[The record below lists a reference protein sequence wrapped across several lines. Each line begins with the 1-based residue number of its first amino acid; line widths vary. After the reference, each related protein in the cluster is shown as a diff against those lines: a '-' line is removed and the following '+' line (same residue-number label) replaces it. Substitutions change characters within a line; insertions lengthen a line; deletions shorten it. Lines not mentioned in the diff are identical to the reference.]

1 MVIYYKIIYM
11 KMKKSFFVGF
21 IFGLFC
27 LCLHAQYSSLNN
39 YVTRIWTTA
48 DGLPGNVV
56 SDIIQGQD
64 GFLYFGSYECLLK
77 FDGFE
82 FEPSNKYTNE
92 ELSFVSARCIFE
104 DSSGNMWIGSNG
116 EGVQRISRN
125 KIVEHISVDSGL
137 PSNSIRC
144 FTEDRYGNIWVGTAS
159 GLAYIN
165 HEHKIVIP
173 VYDNGK
179 DVSHVIIKMLYCD
192 TADRI
197 WMITNEVNGLYLYS
211 DFGFQHYKELDVFG
225 DYVPSCIAQD
235 KNGAFWIALNN
246 EGLVKIQNGEVS
258 KVETGTF
265 LDYRTT
271 NTIYCDKTGSLWF
284 GTEKGLVLYRDGVFS
299 VYDEDHDLSNS
310 SINKI
315 IGDREGNIWIAT
327 DSSGIGK
334 ISPGK
339 FRMNALDSSVNAI
352 CEDLDGNVWIG
363 AGNGLFCYKNETF
376 IQNEL
381 TEYCKG
387 IRVRHVGLG
396 KHGEILVNCYSK
408 PGMIVYKDG
417 EIRNWTTDDGLSGNK
432 TRVSIETFEGDIYI
446 GTTTGLSV
454 IDSTGSIH
462 NYSLE
467 EGFDCEYVMWI
478 YQDNDGIVW
487 VGTDGDGIYLM
498 KDRKIFRKINT
509 DSGLAGNV
517 IFKISQDH
525 YGNHWICTGSGIS
538 FYRGSAIDILNTSK
552 AMEFVNYNS
561 AHGLGSDSLFQIIF
575 DKNNY
580 AWLISNRGIA
590 SVDYNSLLE
599 VADGSRKKVDCKF
612 YNQSDGLKSSGP
624 NSTAL
629 SMIDRHGRIWFT
641 MSDGFAIYD
650 PLMNKASDV
659 FPIAQILQV
668 QVDDNIYKNLN
679 SYTVVI
685 PPDAKHINIK
695 YTGLSYAS
703 SERIRFT
710 YKLEGFDKDF
720 SPLTADRVASFTK
733 LSPGRYTFLVGCQNA
748 EGLFSEVFASVQLV
762 QKAYFYEHVWFWL
775 IVAGLIIII
784 IAIVFILVIR
794 TDKKRQI
801 QLETKI
807 QMATVELQMAK
818 DESDRL
824 LQNIIPVSIA
834 QRLKAKGMGDYGTIA
849 DSFDDVTVLFSD
861 IVSFTNTTS
870 HYSATEI
877 VEALNALIKR
887 FDNSAKRLGVE
898 KIKTIGDAYMAAC
911 GVPSP
916 NKRHAEVMLKFAI
929 QMYKDLADYNKTAK
943 IKFRIRVGM
952 NSGNVIAGIIGKNK
966 FIYDIWGDTVNVASR
981 MECNC
986 NPGHIRMTEDVV
998 NLITAHGYKLNLRQE
1013 EINVKGKGMMKT
1025 YEFPDH

>member
-1 MVIYYKIIYM
+1 
-11 KMKKSFFVGF
+11 MKKSFLISLF
-21 IFGLFC
+21 ISLFC
-27 LCLHAQYSSLNN
+27 MGLHAQFSSFNN
-39 YVTRIWTTA
+39 YVTRIWTSA
-48 DGLPGNVV
+48 DGLPGNVI
-56 SDIIQGQD
+56 SDIIQSQD

-82 FEPSNKYTNE
+82 FEPSNKYTDEN
-92 ELSFVSARCIFE
+92 LSFVSARCIFE
-104 DSSGNMWIGSNG
+104 DSNGNMWVGSNG

-125 KIVEHISVDSGL
+125 RIVEHITVDKGL

-144 FTEDRYGNIWVGTAS
+144 FSEDRFGNIWVGTAA

-165 HEHKIVIP
+165 PEHQIVIP
-173 VYDNGK
+173 VFDNGK

-192 TADRI
+192 TANRI
-197 WMITNEVNGLYLYS
+197 WMITNEVNGLYIYS
-211 DFGFQHYKELDVFG
+211 DSVFQHCSDLDSFG
-225 DYVPSCIAQD
+225 DYVPTCISQD
-235 KNGAFWIALNN
+235 KNGAFWIGLNN
-246 EGLVKIQNGEVS
+246 EGLVKIQNGEVT
-258 KVETGTF
+258 KVVTDTF
-265 LDYRTT
+265 LDSRPT

-284 GTEKGLVLYRDGVFS
+284 GTEKGLVLYRDGLYS
-299 VYDEDHDLSNS
+299 VYDENPAISNS

-315 IGDREGNIWIAT
+315 IGDREGNIWVAT

-334 ISPGK
+334 ISLGK

-387 IRVRHVGLG
+387 IRIRHVGLG
-396 KHGEILVNCYSK
+396 RHGEILVNCYSK
-408 PGMIVYKDG
+408 PGMVVYKNG
-417 EIRNWTTDDGLSGNK
+417 EIHSWTTDEGLPGNK
-432 TRVSIETFEGDIYI
+432 TRVSIDSLDGDIYV

-454 IDSTGSIH
+454 INSEGQIYNFT
-462 NYSLE
+462 LE
-467 EGFDCEYVMWI
+467 DGFDCEYIMWL
-478 YQDNDGIVW
+478 YQDNNGIIW
-487 VGTDGDGIYLM
+487 IGTDGDGIYLM
-498 KDRKIFRKINT
+498 KDRKIFRKLNT
-509 DSGLAGNV
+509 DNGLAGNV
-517 IFKISQDH
+517 IFKIFQDNSG
-525 YGNHWICTGSGIS
+525 YYWICTGSGIS
-538 FYRGSAIDILNTSK
+538 LYKGDALSILNTTEPMS
-552 AMEFVNYNS
+552 FVNFSS
-561 AHGLGSDSLFQIIF
+561 AQGLGSDSLFQILI
-575 DKNNY
+575 DNSNY

-599 VADGSRKKVDCKF
+599 VADGSRKKIDCKF

-641 MSDGFAIYD
+641 MSDGFAVYD
-650 PLMNKASDV
+650 PVMNKASNV
-659 FPIAQILQV
+659 LPIAQIVQV
-668 QVDDNIYKNLN
+668 QVDDDVYKNLN

-703 SERIRFT
+703 SERTRFS
-710 YKLEGFDKDF
+710 YKLEGFDRNF

-748 EGLFSEVFASVQLV
+748 EGLYSEVFASVNLV
-762 QKAYFYEHVWFWL
+762 QKAYFYEHPWFW
-775 IVAGLIIII
+775 II
-784 IAIVFILVIR
+784 IAFVIACTIAIIFIIVIR
-794 TDKKRQI
+794 NNKKNEI
-801 QLETKI
+801 KLMTKI
-807 QMATVELQMAK
+807 QMATVELEMAK

-870 HYSATEI
+870 KYSATEI

-887 FDNSAKRLGVE
+887 FDDSAKRLGVE

-916 NKRHAEVMLKFAI
+916 NKKHAETMLKFGEGTPQAAI
-929 QMYKDLADYNKTAK
+929 
-943 IKFRIRVGM
+943 
-952 NSGNVIAGIIGKNK
+952 
-966 FIYDIWGDTVNVASR
+966 
-981 MECNC
+981 
-986 NPGHIRMTEDVV
+986 
-998 NLITAHGYKLNLRQE
+998 
-1013 EINVKGKGMMKT
+1013 
-1025 YEFPDH
+1025 